1 MGGYGYALLGW
12 TRREAIFTVG
22 VLTISDGVSQG
33 TREDE
38 SGKAIERV
46 IAKLDSRVTR
56 RAVVPD
62 ERDKI
67 ATQFKM
73 WADTDGLDLVLSTG
87 GTGLAPRDVTPEAT
101 KDVIDREVPGL
112 AEMMRTESVRKN
124 IHAVLSRAVAG
135 TRRHT
140 LIINLPG
147 SPRAVEETLSVLLP
161 VLPHA
166 LEILQGKQADHT
178 PPAMP
183 EHNPQHDHG
192 GPQNRHGR

>member
-1 MGGYGYALLGW
+1 M
-12 TRREAIFTVG
+12 
-22 VLTISDGVSQG
+22 LTISDGVTQG
-33 TREDE
+33 TREDL
-38 SGKAIERV
+38 SGKAIEKV
-46 IAKLDSRVTR
+46 IAGLDSRVTR
-56 RAVVPD
+56 RAVVAD

-67 ATQFKM
+67 AAQLKA
-73 WADTDGLDLVLSTG
+73 WADDDRLDLVLSTG

-112 AEMMRTESVRKN
+112 AEMMRAESVRMN

-135 TRRHT
+135 TRGRT

-147 SPRAVEETLSVLLP
+147 SPRAVEEALTVLLP

-178 PPAMP
+178 PPTSEP
-183 EHNPQHDHG
+183 RQEHDHDG
-192 GPQNRHGR
+192 HQHGHRH